1 MLLRIMGGIS
11 SHPCPYAEC
20 KTITRDPARSTQ
32 IRISSRVR
40 NLVLNSSLALKVGAI
55 DRDSN
60 QTLSHGIFDAPQSL
74 LLFKF
79 CVYLAKGA
87 LAWLWL
93 LAEHPSLSYSAPMKD
108 SSFADKFLRLIFL
121 TALRLR
127 DRKVLD
133 HISPSTCT

>member
-1 MLLRIMGGIS
+1 MGGIS

-40 NLVLNSSLALKVGAI
+40 NLVLNSSLALKV

-87 LAWLWL
+87 LAAGGAPKPFVFSANEGFKFCRQILE
-93 LAEHPSLSYSAPMKD
+93 AHFPYSPQ
-108 SSFADKFLRLIFL
+108 IEG
-121 TALRLR
+121 
-127 DRKVLD
+127 
-133 HISPSTCT
+133 P